1 MGRRVFRNY
10 YKGHMYKPKGESGS
24 RGGRWG
30 REGGGVERWGEDADN
45 CN

>member
-10 YKGHMYKPKGESGS
+10 YKGYMDKTKGESGS
-24 RGGRWG
+24 RGGFDWA
-30 REGGGVERWGEDADN
+30 GVERWGENADN